1 MIWLFVAACGVLT
14 PDEDR
19 PKADPVGRHFQL
31 VYTADVHGEIE
42 PCG

>member
-1 MIWLFVAACGVLT
+1 MIGAWMLAACSWLSGPKPLPEPDGVSF
-14 PDEDR
+14 E
-19 PKADPVGRHFQL
+19 L

>member
-1 MIWLFVAACGVLT
+1 MIWAWLLAACSPSPPGASEPRTERSL
-14 PDEDR
+14 
-19 PKADPVGRHFQL
+19 KL

>member
-1 MIWLFVAACGVLT
+1 VIGLWMLAACGWFSGDDGS
-14 PDEDR
+14 PPSDER
-19 PKADPVGRHFQL
+19 VIRL

>member
-1 MIWLFVAACGVLT
+1 MSWTWVWLLTACSPVETVIPVAG
-14 PDEDR
+14 DER
-19 PKADPVGRHFQL
+19 TLKL

>member
-1 MIWLFVAACGVLT
+1 MFWWFVAACGFFSADEGLLT
-14 PDEDR
+14 TGPD
-19 PKADPVGRHFQL
+19 GRRFQL